1 MNNHSITVKRVKK
14 GQYIGKF
21 KAAFY
26 KQPLWPVACAGQK
39 PFKVW
44 YADTKPEVEALV
56 YAYEK
61 EYLSK
66 T

>member
-1 MNNHSITVKRVKK
+1 MHNHDITVKRVKK
-14 GQYIGKF
+14 GQHIGKF

-26 KQPLWPVACAGQK
+26 RHPLWPVSCAGQK

-44 YADTKPEVEALV
+44 YADTKQEAEALV
-56 YAYEK
+56 RAYEK
-61 EYLSK
+61 EYLTK